1 MGHLSN
7 TRELKE
13 DVLFRASE
21 PLSGS
26 KFDPKA
32 LTYLNRVYRTLAS
45 GASEFLP
52 EFVEDWWWLRGTTSL
67 NLQPVNVT
75 GTVEVTQGSTAIN
88 FSLAPGISM
97 AGRRLLISGAPDIP
111 IISTH
116 TALTAPATLDQ
127 QWTGDTNL
135 AAEFKA
141 MKTTYDLDIAVQ
153 VIMSPMI
160 IFHEPGQAMGLT
172 PERMDELYPLAR
184 LAPGGPQAFSLE
196 SETRVRFSH
205 GGSDEG
211 REIRAEY
218 RYRPKVVDLTD
229 QVTSIPLVPAQWMH
243 LLADMALTY
252 LLIDKNDDRSNA
264 VALAARTGLAAMFK
278 DNRRRL
284 AKVDTTAGKIM
295 PRQGQLRRN
304 VGRSWPNQ

>member
-13 DVLFRASE
+13 DVLFRGSE
-21 PLSGS
+21 QLVGS
-26 KFDPKA
+26 KFEGKV

-52 EFVEDWWWLRGTTSL
+52 EFVEDWWWLRGTASL
-67 NLQPVNVT
+67 NLQPVNLT

-88 FSLAPGISM
+88 FSLAPGVSM
-97 AGRRLLISGAPDIP
+97 AGRRLLIDGAPDIP
-111 IISTH
+111 LIATH
-116 TALTAPATLDQ
+116 TALTAPGTLDQ

-141 MKTTYDLDIAVQ
+141 MKTTYDLDVAVQ

-160 IFHEPGQAMGLT
+160 IFHSPGQAIGLT

-184 LAPGGPQAFSLE
+184 LVPGAPQAFSLE
-196 SETRVRFSH
+196 SETQVRFSH

-211 REIRAEY
+211 REIRTEY

-229 QVTSIPLVPAQWMH
+229 QVTSIPLVPTQWMH

-284 AKVDTTAGKIM
+284 AKVDNTAGKIM
-295 PRQGQLRRN
+295 PRQGQLVRN
-304 VGRSWPNQ
+304 IGKSWPSQ